1 MHAPFVSP
9 QLSAFSTTHHTAPP
23 RHLGTR
29 YSPEGE
35 FLPEPGNTVVCHL
48 VGGSPSQQAVI
59 AARQRL
65 LDMPEAS
72 THLAFTPVSSLHMT
86 VFQGIIE
93 HRRAW
98 PYWPKEMPEDS
109 TIDAMTA
116 FYRERLAE
124 FPKLP
129 AFNMQA
135 TSVTPLGLILKGVTE
150 VDDRIIAAWRDAF
163 AEAFGYRH
171 PDHETYEFHITFA
184 YARRWFEPEC
194 LPRWQ
199 AMLDDCLEE
208 LRASAPVIEMRPPA
222 FCAFA
227 DMNHFEELLVFD
239 PI

>member
-1 MHAPFVSP
+1 MHAPLVSP
-9 QLSAFSTTHHTAPP
+9 TLAKFSTTYQTTPP

-48 VGGSPSQQAVI
+48 VEGSQSQKAII

-65 LDMPEAS
+65 LDMPEAD

-93 HRRAW
+93 HRRSW
-98 PYWPKEMPEDS
+98 PYWPKEMPQDS
-109 TIDAMTA
+109 AIDAMTA
-116 FYRERLAE
+116 FYLERLAD

-129 AFNMQA
+129 AFHMQA
-135 TSVTPLGLILKGVTE
+135 TCVTPLGLRLTGASVE
-150 VDDRIIAAWRDAF
+150 DDRIIATWRDAF
-163 AEAFGYRH
+163 ADAFGYRH

-184 YARRWFEPEC
+184 YTRRWFEPDS

-199 AMLDDCLEE
+199 VMLDDCLDE
-208 LRASAPVIEMRPPA
+208 LRAAAPVIEMRPPA

-227 DMNHFEELLVFD
+227 DMNHFEELLVFN
-239 PI
+239 PV